1 MGLIVKNLTIS
12 GNVVVGN
19 TPSQPS
25 GGVTPSPTPNWS
37 DLIYDGITGIY
48 DYRNQQIQG
57 IGTTI
62 TLSLQYDDVTYGAI
76 YYYVSPTDDIG
87 QVVDSAPPTAQP
99 SLTFTR
105 ILNNETLT
113 VSNNEYIIFGFESN
127 GVTNGSTS
135 VNVRNNSDGN
145 VVLDTFNIVNQ
156 NIT

>member
-1 MGLIVKNLTIS
+1 MGLIVKNLSIR

-25 GGVTPSPTPNWS
+25 GGVTPSPTPNWGN
-37 DLIYDGITGIY
+37 LIFDGTTGIY
-48 DYRNQQIQG
+48 DYRSQQIQG
-57 IGTTI
+57 ISTTI
-62 TLSLQYDDVTYGAI
+62 TLSLQYDDNTYGVI
-76 YYYVSPTDDIG
+76 YYYISPTDDIG
-87 QVVDSAPPTAQP
+87 SVVDSAPPTGQP
-99 SLTFTR
+99 SLTFIR

-127 GVTNGSTS
+127 QAINGSTS